1 MVFDI
6 YKYDVP
12 TQISCTIFR
21 QFNKSLIKKGYEPKT
36 HPCWVNWAGKINV
49 LLPLQ
54 LACWTKKK
62 LMFYVC

>member
-36 HPCWVNWAGKINV
+36 HPC
-49 LLPLQ
+49 
-54 LACWTKKK
+54 
-62 LMFYVC
+62 